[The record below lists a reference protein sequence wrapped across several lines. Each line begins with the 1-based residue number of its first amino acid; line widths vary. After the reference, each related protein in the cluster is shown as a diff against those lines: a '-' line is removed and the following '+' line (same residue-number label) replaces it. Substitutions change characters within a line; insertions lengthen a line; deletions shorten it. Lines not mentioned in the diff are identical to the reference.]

1 MSRWSGRICA
11 TTLGKRWLTERQ
23 GENSDMY
30 VELMDTVI
38 NYFKWMRARDVKC
51 ETSGPLSYFLPPY
64 SGLLAQAQPIFKF
77 SYPPVK
83 FQDYILHSGDLS
95 TPGKILRLLLSLFP
109 CKKSRHQKHILLW
122 WHKQPWRKHYQLML
136 WGMVIK
142 RSTFSTSHVVK
153 MV

>member
-1 MSRWSGRICA
+1 MSRWSGRIWA
-11 TTLGKRWLTERQ
+11 KTLGKRWLTERQ
-23 GENSDMY
+23 GENSDICRTDGY
-30 VELMDTVI
+30 SDQLLQ
-38 NYFKWMRARDVKC
+38 WMWARDVKC

>member
-1 MSRWSGRICA
+1 MSRWSGRIWA
-11 TTLGKRWLTERQ
+11 KTLGKRWLTERQ
-23 GENSDMY
+23 GENSDICRTDGY
-30 VELMDTVI
+30 SDQLLQ
-38 NYFKWMRARDVKC
+38 WMRARDVKC

-77 SYPPVK
+77 SYWPVK
-83 FQDYILHSGDLS
+83 FQDYILDSGDLS

-109 CKKSRHQKHILLW
+109 CEKSRHQKHILLW

>member
-1 MSRWSGRICA
+1 MIRKNLCNNF
-11 TTLGKRWLTERQ
+11 GKKMADRETRRKQWHVCRTD
-23 GENSDMY
+23 GYSDQ
-30 VELMDTVI
+30 LLQ
-38 NYFKWMRARDVKC
+38 WMRARDVKC

-77 SYPPVK
+77 SYWPVK

-109 CKKSRHQKHILLW
+109 CEKSRHQKHILLW